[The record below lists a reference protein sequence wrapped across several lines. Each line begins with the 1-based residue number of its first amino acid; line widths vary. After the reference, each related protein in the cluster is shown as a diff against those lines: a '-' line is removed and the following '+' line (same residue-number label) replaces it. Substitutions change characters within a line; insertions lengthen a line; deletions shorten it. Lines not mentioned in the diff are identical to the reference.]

1 MGTLMTEASAG
12 GRGQPAV
19 VPAAGKPT
27 CDEVYR
33 FLADKFIR
41 KLKIDRQE
49 DFADSVA
56 RRFREGPA
64 RICCQAI
71 GSWIDQKLA
80 DHGWSQQELA
90 GRVGVDRSAVA
101 RWTTGGSI
109 SLSHLVLVLI
119 EFRSDFDDLPF
130 PIRHQLAL
138 EGYLA
143 ALTHVRARL
152 NPINEFGP
160 IDHERFWCLY
170 HLFSEPFWER
180 AIRSRNREQLET
192 EANRI
197 LKRTEESL
205 GYPPRSIQG
214 VEGLKKL
221 VEQWAAAWI
230 ICLNLVPRDWA
241 IR

>member
-1 MGTLMTEASAG
+1 MTDASAG
-12 GRGQPAV
+12 SRGRHAP

-33 FLADKFIR
+33 FLADKFVR
-41 KLKIDRQE
+41 KLKLDRQE
-49 DFADSVA
+49 DLGESVA
-56 RRFREGPA
+56 RRFRDGPA

-71 GSWIDQKLA
+71 GGWIDGKLSEQS
-80 DHGWSQQELA
+80 WSQQELA
-90 GRVGVDRSAVA
+90 GRIGVDRSAVA

-152 NPINEFGP
+152 DPSLEPGP

-170 HLFSEPFWER
+170 HLFAEPYWER
-180 AIRSRNREQLET
+180 ALRARNREQLEA
-192 EANRI
+192 EAARI
-197 LKRTEESL
+197 LKRAEESL
-205 GYPPRSIQG
+205 GYPPRSVLG
-214 VEGLKKL
+214 VDGIKKL
-221 VEQWAAAWI
+221 VEEWAAAWI

>member
-1 MGTLMTEASAG
+1 MRTLMTEASANDR
-12 GRGQPAV
+12 GRPAT

-33 FLADKFIR
+33 FLADKFLR
-41 KLKIDRQE
+41 KLRLDNPD

-56 RRFREGPA
+56 RKFRDGPA

-71 GSWIDQKLA
+71 GTWVDQKLS
-80 DHGWSQQELA
+80 DYGWSQQELA
-90 GRVGVDRSAVA
+90 SRVGVDRSAVA

-130 PIRHQLAL
+130 PIRQELAL
-138 EGYLA
+138 EGYVA
-143 ALTHVRARL
+143 AIGHVRSRL
-152 NPINEFGP
+152 SPVPDLGSL
-160 IDHERFWCLY
+160 DRERFWCLY

-180 AIRSRNREQLET
+180 AIRSRNRELLEA
-192 EANRI
+192 EASRI
-197 LKRTEESL
+197 LRRTEESL
-205 GYPPRSIQG
+205 GFTPRLVSG
-214 VEGLKKL
+214 VEDLKKL
-221 VEQWAAAWI
+221 VQDWAAAWI